1 MMYELNDSSDVTL
14 ASNDVQSSQPV
25 CKYHKFGHC
34 KFGQSCRKMHI
45 DIKCTKPN
53 CDRKS
58 CLNRHP
64 RPCKFFTVSGFC
76 KWGVECSYSHHQ
88 PVSTPVQKEIDDLK
102 ITLKIVLEDL
112 AQKENIIQKLQ
123 ENVNNLLASNFTT
136 RIETTDLNSTFKC
149 DECSFS
155 TNNNHGLK
163 VHIGKSHKSEVLRE
177 DKSQFKNSNMS
188 ETLLDERKEHTES
201 RLSNSFQL
209 RPDLNICNI
218 CNINFEKID
227 NVKSHMRDN
236 HGLLVRCDSCYSCGE
251 VVPES

>member
-1 MMYELNDSSDVTL
+1 MMFSQVSLYVNITSLVTATL
-14 ASNDVQSSQPV
+14 AKVPE
-25 CKYHKFGHC
+25 KY
-34 KFGQSCRKMHI
+34 
-45 DIKCTKPN
+45 IKCTKPN
-53 CDRKS
+53 CDRKP

-149 DECSFS
+149 EECSFS
-155 TNNNHGLK
+155 TNNIHGLK

-177 DKSQFKNSNMS
+177 DNFQFEHFSMS
-188 ETLLDERKEHTES
+188 ETLLNEREEQTES
-201 RLSNSFQL
+201 RISNSFQL
-209 RPDLNICNI
+209 RPDLKICNI
-218 CNINFEKID
+218 CNINFEQID
-227 NVKSHMRDN
+227 NLKNHMRDN
-236 HGLLVRCDSCYSCGE
+236 HGLLVRCDSCYS
-251 VVPES
+251 